1 MEQSKRKIL
10 QRASIVTALISLIGS
25 ATSSSLAQGSD
36 FPGTGS
42 KDDWLKANGYYMLGD
57 QAYAQKN
64 YKEAATQLQEA
75 IKIYP
80 HDWNY
85 HFKLGLAL
93 KKSGY
98 GAKAVDSFKAAS
110 DLNKSDFKVWKGL
123 ANSYYQVSRFEEAKD
138 AYKKALECNPPA
150 KEVAEIKTIIQQLSN

>member
-1 MEQSKRKIL
+1 MRKTLLRVFIVAATVSSCL
-10 QRASIVTALISLIGS
+10 VGAASI
-25 ATSSSLAQGSD
+25 SLAQGSD

-42 KDDWLKANGYYMLGD
+42 KDDWLKANGYYMLAD

-64 YKEAATQLQEA
+64 YKEAVTQLQEA
-75 IKIYP
+75 IRIYP

-110 DLNKSDFKVWKGL
+110 ELNKTDFKVWKGL
-123 ANSYYQVSRFEEAKD
+123 ANSYYQVSRFEEAKS
-138 AYKKALECNPPA
+138 AYEKALECNPPA
-150 KEVAEIKTIIQQLSN
+150 KEVAEIKTMIQQLSN